1 MDALFD
7 GEVYAGLVWRFLAYS
22 IDIFVL
28 FALVL
33 ATQFPLL
40 RRRGRREMSG
50 VALHGWVFASVSVP
64 IWFYFALFWSS
75 AWQATPGM
83 RAVGIDVGDLAGA
96 RIGFWP
102 ALVRAVVLLVP
113 FEINH
118 ATMFHPRPIWSDPH
132 AGFRAGFVLVWVV
145 IMAYVALVFMTEHRQ
160 SLHDLIAGTT
170 VRVAG

>member
-1 MDALFD
+1 
-7 GEVYAGLVWRFLAYS
+7 
-22 IDIFVL
+22 
-28 FALVL
+28 
-33 ATQFPLL
+33 
-40 RRRGRREMSG
+40 MSG
-50 VALHGWVFASVSVP
+50 VKVHLWVFASVSVP

-75 AWQATPGM
+75 SWQATPGM
-83 RAVGIDVGDLAGA
+83 LAVGIDVGDLTGA

-118 ATMFHPRPIWSDPH
+118 AAMLHPRPIWSDPKP
-132 AGFRAGFVLVWVV
+132 GFRAGFALVWVV
-145 IMAYVALVFMTEHRQ
+145 VLAYVVLVFVTEHRQ